1 MRALD
6 RIVGGVALLLHAGGA
21 LALAFIMVTIGYD
34 ALMRHFFARATS
46 WSMEVN
52 AFLLVYLA
60 LVPAA
65 ETLRRGEQ
73 IGIGILAEHAPM
85 AAQRA
90 LRLVMGAV
98 GTAFCAALTWR
109 GVLMSHDA
117 FAYGERVSSS
127 FGTPMWIPYAL
138 IPLGFSVLGLQ
149 FLLIVLSGGHPG
161 AAGRTDGGAF

>member
-1 MRALD
+1 ML
-6 RIVGGVALLLHAGGA
+6 
-21 LALAFIMVTIGYD
+21 TIGYD
-34 ALMRHFFARATS
+34 ALMRHFLARATS

-73 IGIGILAEHAPM
+73 IGIGVVAELAAPRV
-85 AAQRA
+85 QRIVGVVVG
-90 LRLVMGAV
+90 LV

-109 GVLMSHDA
+109 GVLMAHDA
-117 FAYGERVSSS
+117 YSYGERVSSS
-127 FGTPMWIPYAL
+127 FGTPMWLPYGL

-149 FLLIVLSGGHPG
+149 FALITLGVGGPSK
-161 AAGRTDGGAF
+161 AAKVEGGAF

>member
-1 MRALD
+1 MRSLD
-6 RIVGGVALLLHAGGA
+6 RLVHGLSLLLHAGGA

-34 ALMRHFFARATS
+34 ALMRYFFARATS

-60 LVPAA
+60 LVPAS

-73 IGIGILAEHAPM
+73 IGIGVMAELASPAV
-85 AAQRA
+85 QRV
-90 LRLVMGAV
+90 LGVIVGLVGV
-98 GTAFCAALTWR
+98 VFCAALTWR

-117 FAYGERVSSS
+117 YAYGERVSSS

-149 FLLIVLSGGHPG
+149 FLLIILEAGGPAK
-161 AAGRTDGGAF
+161 AAKVDGGAF